1 MKVVLLKDVKGL
13 GKARD
18 IKEVSDGYA
27 RNCLI
32 KQGLAEEATSVKVN
46 SLNIKKGAEEFHR
59 QEEIKALKEEAK
71 NLNGKSVNLKIK
83 CGENGKIFGSVTT
96 KEIADAINELGFNV
110 DKKKILLKD
119 AIKNI
124 GEYTVDVKFL
134 PEVLAKVKVIV
145 IGE

>member
-1 MKVVLLKDVKGL
+1 MKVILLKDVKGL
-13 GKARD
+13 GKARE

-32 KQGLAEEATSVKVN
+32 KQGLAEEATAVKVN

-71 NLNGKSVNLKIK
+71 NLNGKEITLKIK

-110 DKKKILLKD
+110 DKKKIQLKD
-119 AIKNI
+119 SIKNL
-124 GEYTVDVKFL
+124 GVYTVDIKFL
-134 PEVLAKVKVIV
+134 PDVIAKVKVNV
-145 IGE
+145 IAE